1 MVYTNAEG
9 VIMLKA
15 KGYYRKFQPQSYA
28 ENDNKAKT
36 VITDYLVSNG
46 HNILDSEEDFS
57 FDIKSKKNDGMYY
70 SEVEMKNQ
78 WTGDW
83 NPNWKEIRIPY
94 RKFRLL
100 NKYKKMQGE
109 NTYCN
114 FYVIRQDC
122 KKAWRIKDFQLTED
136 CVKEIWLGNARRK
149 EYFFHI
155 PYTEAE
161 LVDL

>member
-1 MVYTNAEG
+1 
-9 VIMLKA
+9 MLQQI
-15 KGYYRKFQPQSYA
+15 KGSYYRKFQPQSYE

-36 VITDYLVSNG
+36 AITSYLESNG
-46 HNILDSEEDFS
+46 HTILDMKEDYS
-57 FDIKSKKNDGMYY
+57 FDIKSEKNGGMYY

-83 NPNWKEIRIPY
+83 NPKWTEIRIPY
-94 RKFRLL
+94 RKFKLV
-100 NKYKKMQGE
+100 NKYKEMQGN

-114 FYVIRQDC
+114 FYVIRQDAAQ
-122 KKAWRIKDFQLTED
+122 AWRIKDFQLTKE
-136 CVKEIWLGNARRK
+136 CVKEIWLANARRK

-161 LVDL
+161 LINLS